1 MQFQNKI
8 TPFLGFNNEAKD
20 AADFYVSILPD
31 SKIIRVIENPHSNAV
46 MTVEF
51 ELAGLTFVALNT
63 GQEDWKFTEAFSL
76 AVSCESQA
84 EIDELWSQLLD
95 GGEEMACG
103 WLKDKFGLRWQIVP
117 RAIGPMLG
125 DTDPARAKR
134 VFDAMCQMIKMDIAK
149 LQAAYDG

>member
-8 TPFLGFNNEAKD
+8 TPFLGFNHEAKD
-20 AADFYVSILPD
+20 AAEFYVSILPE
-31 SKIIRVIENPHSNAV
+31 SKILRVIENPHTSDV

-63 GQEDWKFTEAFSL
+63 GQPDWKFTEAFSL
-76 AVSCESQA
+76 AISCETQE
-84 EIDELWSQLLD
+84 EIDELWGQLLE

-103 WLKDKFGLRWQIVP
+103 WLKDKFGVRWQIVP
-117 RAIGPMLG
+117 RAIGQMIG
-125 DTDPARAKR
+125 DADPTRGKR
-134 VFDAMCQMIKMDIAK
+134 VFDAMCQMIKFDIEK